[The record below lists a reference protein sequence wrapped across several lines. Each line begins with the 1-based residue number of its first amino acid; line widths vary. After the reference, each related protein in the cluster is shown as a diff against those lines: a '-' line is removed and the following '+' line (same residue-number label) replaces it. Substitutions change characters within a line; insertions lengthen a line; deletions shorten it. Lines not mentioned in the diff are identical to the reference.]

1 MQKLAEVCIK
11 RPVFA
16 TMVVMALVVIG
27 SASWMRLGVDRFPAV
42 DLPTVSVRVELP
54 GASIEETETQLAQR
68 LEEQTNTIQGINE
81 LRSICGPGTVIVIV
95 TFNLNRQIDV
105 AAQDVRD
112 KVAIAVR
119 NMPREILPPIIAKF
133 DNDQAPVVTIAL
145 SGERS
150 LRELTEIA
158 DKQVRPQLE
167 RSTGVGEVRIVGGLL
182 RSVNIW
188 VDPDR
193 LAAYQIPITN
203 VRDAIVRQNADLPG
217 GNVTAGLNE
226 ASLRTM
232 GRIAEP
238 RSFNDLVVAT
248 LHGVPVRVRDIGCAE
263 DGTTEPR
270 PAARRNGVPTVIME
284 VRRQSGENTVAV
296 IEGVKGKLVRL
307 RDQVPPDVKLE
318 VIRDQSRYIYA
329 ALHEIN
335 LHLVLGSILASLV
348 VLAFMRSWR
357 STFIAAVAIPTSVV
371 SALRMIWA
379 RNFTL
384 NSVTMLALV
393 LMVGIVIDDAIV
405 VLENV
410 FRFVE
415 EKKMRPFEAA
425 REATADIGLAVMA
438 TTFSLVVI
446 FVPVSFMSSISGRF
460 LYQFG
465 LTAAVSVLVSLLVSF
480 SLIPMMCARLLRT
493 EDAASGHAAEGAL
506 AASRGG
512 FYAWLDRGYAWSLAL
527 SMRHRWV
534 IVVISALTLAAA
546 VPIYRQV
553 KQEYI
558 PTDVDESEFEVLVF
572 GPENMSLAAMDEA
585 MQALSK
591 EARETKGVALILASG
606 GGSFLG
612 KVNQGYMYVRTVSHE
627 ERTVTPGRLWKGLI
641 HGRPLEAFQ
650 GNYAQREVMMALRQR
665 FKKFT
670 DMRTQVRNIAGFNI
684 GGGTFDVDLA
694 LRGPELEKLA
704 VYGETLKQKARQLGG
719 IVDVDTTLR
728 LDKPE
733 LRVTIDRQRAA
744 DLRVDT
750 SQIAT
755 ALRLMVGGD
764 DQVSRF
770 HDPENN
776 EDYDVQIR
784 LMPEF
789 RGNLSTISR
798 LYVSRDT
805 TSTNA
810 ATGAPAQINLA
821 PGGGL
826 VRLDNVVKIERAAI
840 ASRIDRTDRQ
850 RETRVRAMI
859 APGYGQADRI
869 EALKK
874 AAAGMNM
881 PAAYQTFVTGK
892 AREME
897 KTFTEFLWV
906 FLLSVV
912 FMYMILA
919 SQFESMI
926 HPLTILLSLPLSV
939 PFALFSLWYTGNTLN
954 LYSALGILVLF
965 GVVKKNAIL
974 QIDHMNNLRAHGMDR
989 LAAIMQ
995 GNRDRLR
1002 PILMTT
1008 LALVAGMLPL
1018 WVGTGPGTE
1027 ERRAIAVVVIGGQ
1040 MLSLLLTLLVT
1051 PVAYSLFED
1060 AARVLQLSTPSLA
1073 PWRGLARQGEHRAW
1087 RHRLRRAWRRPPAR
1101 SPAPSTTE
1109 CRGADAASRS
1119 TLGSDFAA
1127 RTRHSVGSFVRQ
1139 MPELVRALGF
1149 PGRVPSSASPRFWL
1163 FARHPR

>member
-16 TMVVMALVVIG
+16 TMIVMALVVVG
-27 SASWMRLGVDRFPAV
+27 AASWFRLGVDRFPSV
-42 DLPTVSVRVELP
+42 DLPTVIVRVELP
-54 GASIEETETQLAQR
+54 GASTEEMETTVAQK
-68 LEEQTNTIQGINE
+68 LEEQINAIQGIQE
-81 LRSICGPGTVIVIV
+81 LRSISSPGNCLLIV
-95 TFNLNRQIDV
+95 TFVLSRQIDV

-112 KVAIAVR
+112 KVSIATR
-119 NMPREILPPIIAKF
+119 NLPRDIRPPIISKT
-133 DNDQAPVVTIAL
+133 DNDQAPVITIAL
-145 SGERS
+145 SGDRS
-150 LRELTEIA
+150 MRELTEIA
-158 DKQVRPQLE
+158 DKTVKVSLE
-167 RSTGVGEVRIVGGLL
+167 RSTGVGEVRLVGGLL

-188 VDPDR
+188 VDADR
-193 LAAYQIPITN
+193 MAAYQMPITA
-203 VRDAIVRQNADLPG
+203 VRDSLVRQNADLPG

-232 GRIAEP
+232 GRVADP
-238 RSFNDLVVAT
+238 KGFNDLVVAT
-248 LHGVPVRVRDIGCAE
+248 IGGTAIRVRDIGFAE
-263 DGTTEPR
+263 DGTKEQR
-270 PAARRNGVPTVIME
+270 SAARLNGTPTVILE

-296 IEGVKGKLVRL
+296 IEGVKVKLALLQR
-307 RDQVPPDVKLE
+307 QMPPDVKME

-357 STFIAAVAIPTSVV
+357 STFIAGIAIPTSVI
-371 SALRMIWA
+371 SAFGMMWA
-379 RNFTL
+379 LNFTL

-465 LTAAVSVLVSLLVSF
+465 LTAAVAVLVSLLVSF
-480 SLIPMMCARLLRT
+480 TLTPMMCARLLRT
-493 EDAASGHAAEGAL
+493 EDATAGGEHGGGAG
-506 AASRGG
+506 SRGG
-512 FYAWLDRGYAWSLAL
+512 FYAWLDRGYTWSLRLA
-527 SMRHRWV
+527 MRHRWV
-534 IVVISALTLAAA
+534 VVVVSVVVLAST

-572 GPENMSLAAMDEA
+572 GPEGMSLAAMDEA
-585 MQALSK
+585 MQAL
-591 EARETKGVALILASG
+591 AREAQSTKGVALTLASA
-606 GGSFLG
+606 GGSFLAR
-612 KVNQGYMYVRTVSHE
+612 VNQGYMYIRTVPHTERTVSLH
-627 ERTVTPGRLWKGLI
+627 RLWDGVR
-641 HGRPLEAFQ
+641 HGDPLAAFR
-650 GNYAQREVMMALRQR
+650 GNYAQRDVMVELRRR
-665 FKKFT
+665 FRKFR
-670 DMRTQVRNIAGFNI
+670 DIRTQVRNIAGFNI
-684 GGGTFDVDLA
+684 GGGTFEIDLA

-704 VYGETLKQKARQLGG
+704 EYGAALKEKAKAIPG
-719 IVDVDTTLR
+719 IVDADTTLQ

-733 LRVTIDRQRAA
+733 LRVVIDRERAA

-770 HDPENN
+770 RDPTVND
-776 EDYDVQIR
+776 DYDVQIR
-784 LMPEF
+784 LMGAY
-789 RGNLSTISR
+789 RGDLGTISR
-798 LYVSRDT
+798 LYVSRD
-805 TSTNA
+805 SASNNP
-810 ATGAPAQINLA
+810 ATGAAAQVGMAPA
-821 PGGGL
+821 GGL
-826 VRLDNVVKIERAAI
+826 VRLDNVVRIERAET

-850 RETRVRAMI
+850 REVRLRAQI
-859 APGYGQADRI
+859 APGFGQADRI
-869 EALKK
+869 DALKQ
-874 AAAGMNM
+874 AVVDMSL
-881 PAAYQTFVTGK
+881 PIAYTTSVTGK

-897 KTFTEFLWV
+897 KTFREFLWV
-906 FLLSVV
+906 FLLSFV

-939 PFALFSLWYTGNTLN
+939 PFAMLSLWYTGNTLN

-989 LAAIMQ
+989 AEAIMQ

-1018 WVGTGPGTE
+1018 WVGTGPGAE

-1040 MLSLLLTLLVT
+1040 TLCLLLTLLVT

-1060 AARVLQLSTPSLA
+1060 AARALRLSAPSLA
-1073 PWRGLARQGEHRAW
+1073 PWRRLVRRGE
-1087 RHRLRRAWRRPPAR
+1087 RRAWRQRLRRPWRR
-1101 SPAPSTTE
+1101 STPAPEIS
-1109 CRGADAASRS
+1109 G
-1119 TLGSDFAA
+1119 GKNSD
-1127 RTRHSVGSFVRQ
+1127 H
-1139 MPELVRALGF
+1139 
-1149 PGRVPSSASPRFWL
+1149 
-1163 FARHPR
+1163 

>member
-16 TMVVMALVVIG
+16 TMLVMAFVVVG
-27 SASWMRLGVDRFPAV
+27 AASWFRLGVDRFPAV
-42 DLPTVSVRVELP
+42 DLPTVNVRVELP
-54 GASIEETETQLAQR
+54 GASTEEVETQVAQK
-68 LEEQTNTIQGINE
+68 LEEQINTIQGINE
-81 LRSICGPGTVIVIV
+81 LRSISGSGAVIIIV

-112 KVAIAVR
+112 KVAIAIR
-119 NMPREILPPIIAKF
+119 NLPREILPPVVSKF

-145 SGERS
+145 SGDRA
-150 LRELTEIA
+150 LRELTEVA
-158 DKQVRPQLE
+158 DKIVRPQLE
-167 RSTGVGEVRIVGGLL
+167 RSSGVGEVRIVGGLP
-182 RSVNIW
+182 RAVNVW

-203 VRDAIVRQNADLPG
+203 VRDAVARQNADLPG

-238 RSFNDLVVAT
+238 RAFNDLVVAT
-248 LHGVPVRVRDIGCAE
+248 LNGVPVRVRDIGYAE
-263 DGTTEPR
+263 DGTKEQR
-270 PAARRNGVPTVIME
+270 SAARLNGVPTVVME

-296 IEGVKGKLVRL
+296 IEGVKAKLVRL
-307 RDQVPPDVKLE
+307 RDQVPPDVKME

-371 SALRMIWA
+371 SAFGMMWA
-379 RNFTL
+379 LNFTL

-465 LTAAVSVLVSLLVSF
+465 LTATVSVLVSLLVSF
-480 SLIPMMCARLLRT
+480 SLTPMMCARLLRT
-493 EDAASGHAAEGAL
+493 EDAHGMGGLEGPPMPPALGSAPAEPWRSSAH

-512 FYAWLDRGYAWSLAL
+512 FYAWLDRGYTWSLSLA
-527 SMRHRWV
+527 MRHRWV
-534 IVVISALTLAAA
+534 IVLVSVLVIVAS

-558 PTDVDESEFEVLVF
+558 PSDVDESEFEVLVF
-572 GPENMSLAAMDEA
+572 GPEHMSLAAMDEA
-585 MQALSK
+585 MQALAK
-591 EARETKGVALILASG
+591 EARETKGVALTLASG
-606 GGSFLG
+606 GGNFLS

-627 ERTVTPGRLWKGLI
+627 ERTLTPARVWNGLI
-641 HGRPLEAFQ
+641 HGRPLEAFR
-650 GNYAQREVMMALRQR
+650 GNYKQRDVMMALRQR
-665 FKKFT
+665 FRKFT

-704 VYGETLKQKARQLGG
+704 GYGEALKLKARELGG

-733 LRVTIDRQRAA
+733 LRVAIDRQRAA

-784 LMPEF
+784 LMPQF

-810 ATGAPAQINLA
+810 ATGAPAQVNLA

-826 VRLDNVVKIERAAI
+826 VRLDNVVKIERAATP
-840 ASRIDRTDRQ
+840 SRIDRTDRQ

-919 SQFESMI
+919 SQFESLI
-926 HPLTILLSLPLSV
+926 HPLMILLSLPLSV

-989 LAAIMQ
+989 AAAIMQ

-1018 WVGTGPGTE
+1018 WVGTGPGSE

-1040 MLSLLLTLLVT
+1040 TLCLLLTLLVT

-1060 AARVLQLSTPSLA
+1060 AARALRLSTPSLA
-1073 PWRGLARQGEHRAW
+1073 PWRRLARQGERRAW
-1087 RHRLRRAWRRPPAR
+1087 RHRLRRAWRRAPAR
-1101 SPAPSTTE
+1101 EVPG
-1109 CRGADAASRS
+1109 GAD
-1119 TLGSDFAA
+1119 GDD
-1127 RTRHSVGSFVRQ
+1127 
-1139 MPELVRALGF
+1139 
-1149 PGRVPSSASPRFWL
+1149 
-1163 FARHPR
+1163 

>member
-1 MQKLAEVCIK
+1 MQKLAEVCIR

-16 TMVVMALVVIG
+16 TMIVMALVVVG
-27 SASWMRLGVDRFPAV
+27 AASWFRLGVDRFPSV
-42 DLPTVSVRVELP
+42 DLPTVTVRTELP
-54 GASIEETETQLAQR
+54 GASTEEMETQVSQK
-68 LEEQTNTIQGINE
+68 LEEQINTIQGIQE
-81 LRSICGPGTVIVIV
+81 LRSITSPGNSIIIV
-95 TFNLNRQIDV
+95 TFALSRQIDV

-112 KVAIAVR
+112 KVAIAIRNLPRDVR
-119 NMPREILPPIIAKF
+119 PPIIAKS
-133 DNDQAPVVTIAL
+133 DNDQAPVITVAL

-158 DKQVRPQLE
+158 DKTVKVVLE
-167 RSTGVGEVRIVGGLL
+167 RATGVGEVRIIGGLL

-188 VDPDR
+188 VDADR
-193 LAAYQIPITN
+193 MAAYQMPITA
-203 VRDAIVRQNADLPG
+203 VRDGLTRQNADLPG
-217 GNVTAGLNE
+217 GNVTSGLNE

-232 GRIAEP
+232 GRVADP
-238 RSFNDLVVAT
+238 KGFNELVVAT
-248 LHGVPVRVRDIGCAE
+248 VNGTPIRVRDIGYAE
-263 DGTTEPR
+263 DGTKEQR
-270 PAARRNGVPTVIME
+270 SVARLNGVPTVILE

-296 IEGVKGKLVRL
+296 IEGVKARLTRL
-307 RDQVPPDVKLE
+307 REQLPPDVKLE

-357 STFIAAVAIPTSVV
+357 STFIAGVAIPASVV
-371 SALRMIWA
+371 SAFGMMWA
-379 RNFTL
+379 LNFTL
-384 NSVTMLALV
+384 NGVTMLALV

-446 FVPVSFMSSISGRF
+446 FVPVSFMSSVSGRF

-480 SLIPMMCARLLRT
+480 TLTPMMCARMLRA
-493 EDAASGHAAEGAL
+493 EDAAAGGEHA
-506 AASRGG
+506 AASRRG
-512 FYAWLDRGYAWSLAL
+512 FYAWLDRGYAWSLRV
-527 SMRHRWV
+527 SMRHRWAIMLV
-534 IVVISALTLAAA
+534 SLVVLAST

-572 GPENMSLAAMDEA
+572 GPEGMSLAAMDEA
-585 MQALSK
+585 IQALSK
-591 EARETKGVALILASG
+591 EALATRGVATVLAAT
-606 GGSFLG
+606 GGSFLNR
-612 KVNQGYMYVRTVSHE
+612 VNQGNMYVRTVPHT
-627 ERTVTPGRLWKGLI
+627 ERTVSLSRLWEGLRR
-641 HGRPLEAFQ
+641 GDPGAAFRDNYSQRDVMLE
-650 GNYAQREVMMALRQR
+650 LRRR
-665 FKKFT
+665 FRKFR
-670 DMRTQVRNIAGFNI
+670 DIRTQVRNIAGFNI
-684 GGGTFDVDLA
+684 GGGSFDIDLA

-704 VYGETLKQKARQLGG
+704 EYGAILKEKARELGG
-719 IVDVDTTLR
+719 IADPDTTLQ
-728 LDKPE
+728 LDRPE
-733 LRVTIDRQRAA
+733 LRVVIDRDRAA

-750 SQIAT
+750 NQIAT

-770 HDPENN
+770 RDPTVND
-776 EDYDVQIR
+776 DYDVSIR
-784 LMPEF
+784 LMDTF
-789 RGNLSTISR
+789 RGDLKTISR
-798 LYVSRDT
+798 LYVSRD
-805 TSTNA
+805 SSSNA
-810 ATGAPAQINLA
+810 VATGAAPQVGLA
-821 PGGGL
+821 PAGGL
-826 VRLDNVVKIERAAI
+826 VRLDNVVRIERAAT
-840 ASRIDRTDRQ
+840 ASRVDRTDRQ
-850 RETRVRAMI
+850 REVRLRAQV

-869 EALKK
+869 DALKQVV
-874 AAAGMNM
+874 ASMNLP
-881 PAAYQTFVTGK
+881 PAYTVAVGGK
-892 AREME
+892 AKEFE
-897 KTFTEFLWV
+897 KTFIEFLWV
-906 FLLSVV
+906 FVLAFV

-919 SQFESMI
+919 SQFESLI

-939 PFALFSLWYTGNTLN
+939 PFALLSLWYTGNTLN

-989 LAAIMQ
+989 MSAIMQ

-1018 WVGTGPGTE
+1018 WVGTGPGAE
-1027 ERRAIAVVVIGGQ
+1027 ERRAIAIVVIGGQ
-1040 MLSLLLTLLVT
+1040 SLCLILTLLVT

-1060 AARVLQLSTPSLA
+1060 LAQRLRLSAPSMA
-1073 PWRGLARQGEHRAW
+1073 PWRRGARRDE
-1087 RHRLRRAWRRPPAR
+1087 RRAWRLRWR
-1101 SPAPSTTE
+1101 
-1109 CRGADAASRS
+1109 R
-1119 TLGSDFAA
+1119 AA
-1127 RTRHSVGSFVRQ
+1127 REISGGKNGGH
-1139 MPELVRALGF
+1139 
-1149 PGRVPSSASPRFWL
+1149 
-1163 FARHPR
+1163 

>member
-16 TMVVMALVVIG
+16 TMLVMALVVIG

-68 LEEQTNTIQGINE
+68 LEEQINTIQGINE

-248 LHGVPVRVRDIGCAE
+248 LNGVPVRVRDIGFAE
-263 DGTTEPR
+263 DGTKEQR
-270 PAARRNGVPTVIME
+270 SAARLNGVPTVIME

-296 IEGVKGKLVRL
+296 IEGVKAKLVRL
-307 RDQVPPDVKLE
+307 RAHVPADVRLE

-371 SALRMIWA
+371 SAFGMMWA
-379 RNFTL
+379 LNFTL

-480 SLIPMMCARLLRT
+480 SLTPMMCARLLRT
-493 EDAASGHAAEGAL
+493 EDAASGHAAEGGH
-506 AASRGG
+506 AAGSRGG
-512 FYAWLDRGYAWSLAL
+512 FYAWLDRGYSWSLAL
-527 SMRHRWV
+527 TMRHRWV
-534 IVVISALTLAAA
+534 IVIVSVLTLLAS

-558 PTDVDESEFEVLVF
+558 PSDVDESEFEVLVF

-585 MQALSK
+585 MQALAK
-591 EARETKGVALILASG
+591 EARETKGVALTLASG
-606 GGSFLG
+606 GGNFLS

-627 ERTVTPGRLWKGLI
+627 ERTLTPARLWKGLI
-641 HGRPLEAFQ
+641 HGRPLEAFR
-650 GNYAQREVMMALRQR
+650 GNYKQREVIMALRQR
-665 FKKFT
+665 FRKFT

-684 GGGTFDVDLA
+684 GGGTFEVDLA

-704 VYGETLKQKARQLGG
+704 EYGETLKQKARELGG

-733 LRVTIDRQRAA
+733 LRVAIDRQRAA

-750 SQIAT
+750 AQIAT

-764 DQVSRF
+764 EQVSRF
-770 HDPENN
+770 HDPGVND
-776 EDYDVQIR
+776 DYDVQIR
-784 LMPEF
+784 LMERF
-789 RGNLSTISR
+789 RGNLGTISR

-805 TSTNA
+805 TSTNP
-810 ATGAPAQINLA
+810 ATGAPAQVNLA

-826 VRLDNVVKIERAAI
+826 VRLDNVVKIERAAG

-850 RETRVRAMI
+850 RETRLRAGI

-874 AAAGMNM
+874 MVADMNM

-906 FLLSVV
+906 FLLSAI

-919 SQFESMI
+919 SQFESLI
-926 HPLTILLSLPLSV
+926 NPLTILLSLPLSV
-939 PFALFSLWYTGNTLN
+939 PFALFSLWYTGNTVN

-974 QIDHMNNLRAHGMDR
+974 QIDHMNALRDLGMDR
-989 LAAIMQ
+989 DAAIMQ

-1018 WVGTGPGTE
+1018 WVGTGPGSE

-1040 MLSLLLTLLVT
+1040 TLCLLLTLLVT

-1060 AARVLQLSTPSLA
+1060 AAHALRLSAPSLV
-1073 PWRGLARQGEHRAW
+1073 PWRRLARRDERRAAW
-1087 RHRLRRAWRRPPAR
+1087 RQRLRRPWRRSTPA
-1101 SPAPSTTE
+1101 SEISGGTNGPA
-1109 CRGADAASRS
+1109 
-1119 TLGSDFAA
+1119 
-1127 RTRHSVGSFVRQ
+1127 
-1139 MPELVRALGF
+1139 
-1149 PGRVPSSASPRFWL
+1149 
-1163 FARHPR
+1163 

>member
-16 TMVVMALVVIG
+16 TMLVMAFVVVG
-27 SASWMRLGVDRFPAV
+27 AASWFRLGVDRFPAV
-42 DLPTVSVRVELP
+42 DLPTVNVRVELP
-54 GASIEETETQLAQR
+54 GASSEEVETQVAQR
-68 LEEQTNTIQGINE
+68 LEEQINTIQGIQE
-81 LRSICGPGTVIVIV
+81 LRSISGPGAVIVIV

-119 NMPREILPPIIAKF
+119 NLPREILPPVVSKF

-158 DKQVRPQLE
+158 DKVARPQLE
-167 RSTGVGEVRIVGGLL
+167 RSAGVGEVRIVGGLP
-182 RSVNIW
+182 RAV
-188 VDPDR
+188 
-193 LAAYQIPITN
+193 
-203 VRDAIVRQNADLPG
+203 
-217 GNVTAGLNE
+217 NVTAGLNE

-238 RSFNDLVVAT
+238 RAFNDLVVAT
-248 LHGVPVRVRDIGCAE
+248 LNGVPVRVSDIGYAE
-263 DGTTEPR
+263 DGTTEQR
-270 PAARRNGVPTVIME
+270 SAARLDGVPTVIME
-284 VRRQSGENTVAV
+284 VRRQSGANTVAV
-296 IEGVKGKLVRL
+296 IEGVKAKLARL
-307 RDQVPPDVKLE
+307 RDQVPPDVKLA

-371 SALRMIWA
+371 SAFGMMWA
-379 RNFTL
+379 LNFTL

-480 SLIPMMCARLLRT
+480 SLTPMMCARLLRA
-493 EDAASGHAAEGAL
+493 EDAASGHAAEGAR
-506 AASRGG
+506 AGSRGG
-512 FYAWLDRGYAWSLAL
+512 FYAWLDGGYSWSLAL
-527 SMRHRWV
+527 AMRHRWV
-534 IVVISALTLAAA
+534 IVVISAITLASAI
-546 VPIYRQV
+546 PIYRQV

-558 PTDVDESEFEVLVF
+558 PSDVDESEFEVLVF
-572 GPENMSLAAMDEA
+572 GPEHMSLAAMDEA
-585 MQALSK
+585 MQALAK
-591 EARETKGVALILASG
+591 EARETKGVALTLASAG
-606 GGSFLG
+606 GNFLS
-612 KVNQGYMYVRTVSHE
+612 KVSQGYLYVRTVSHQ
-627 ERTVTPGRLWKGLI
+627 ERTLTPARLWNGLI

-650 GNYAQREVMMALRQR
+650 GNYKQREVMMALRQR
-665 FKKFT
+665 FRKFT

-684 GGGTFDVDLA
+684 GGGTFEVDLA

-704 VYGETLKQKARQLGG
+704 EYGETLKLKARELGG

-733 LRVTIDRQRAA
+733 LRVAIDRQRAA

-750 SQIAT
+750 QQIAT

-770 HDPENN
+770 HDPVVN
-776 EDYDVQIR
+776 DGYDVQIR
-784 LMPEF
+784 LMPQF
-789 RGNLSTISR
+789 RGNLNTISR

-810 ATGAPAQINLA
+810 ATGAPAQVNLA

-826 VRLDNVVKIERAAI
+826 VRLDNVVKIERTAT

-850 RETRVRAMI
+850 RETRVRAGI

-869 EALKK
+869 EALKG
-874 AAAGMNM
+874 AVTGLNM

-892 AREME
+892 AKEME

-919 SQFESMI
+919 SQFESLI

-989 LAAIMQ
+989 AAAIMQ

-1018 WVGTGPGTE
+1018 WVGTGPGSE

-1040 MLSLLLTLLVT
+1040 TLCLLLTLLVT

-1060 AARVLQLSTPSLA
+1060 AARALKWARPSLL
-1073 PWRGLARQGEHRAW
+1073 PWRRLARQGARRAW
-1087 RHRLRRAWRRPPAR
+1087 RHRLRRAWRRTRAR
-1101 SPAPSTTE
+1101 EIS
-1109 CRGADAASRS
+1109 GGVD
-1119 TLGSDFAA
+1119 D
-1127 RTRHSVGSFVRQ
+1127 
-1139 MPELVRALGF
+1139 
-1149 PGRVPSSASPRFWL
+1149 
-1163 FARHPR
+1163 